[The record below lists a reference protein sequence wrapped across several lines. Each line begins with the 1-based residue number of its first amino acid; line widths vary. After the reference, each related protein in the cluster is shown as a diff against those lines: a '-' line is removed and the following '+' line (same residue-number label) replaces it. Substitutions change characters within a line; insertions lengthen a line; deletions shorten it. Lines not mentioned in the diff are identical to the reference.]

1 MSSSLKQARI
11 ESGKTLEE
19 ISDYLKIR
27 KQYLE
32 ALEEGDLNSMPAEVY
47 VKGYLKLYSN
57 YLGIVLDTGEEDEPE
72 LPKDIDFKNRA
83 GSMASDKDIDF
94 KNRAGSMA
102 SDYKWKKQLII
113 ISILTLIIIPII
125 FHLILPYE

>member
-57 YLGIVLDTGEEDEPE
+57 YLGIVLDTGEEDEKEP
-72 LPKDIDFKNRA
+72 PKDIDFKNRA
-83 GSMASDKDIDF
+83 GSMV
-94 KNRAGSMA
+94 

>member
-19 ISDYLKIR
+19 ISAYLKIR
-27 KQYLE
+27 KQYLV

-57 YLGIVLDTGEEDEPE
+57 YLGIVLDTSKEDDQGT
-72 LPKDIDFKNRA
+72 LRDIDLKNR
-83 GSMASDKDIDF
+83 SEL
-94 KNRAGSMA
+94 MA
-102 SDYKWKKQLII
+102 SDYKWKKHLII

>member
-19 ISDYLKIR
+19 ISAYLKIR
-27 KQYLE
+27 RQYLE

-57 YLGIVLDTGEEDEPE
+57 YLGIVLNPSEEDEPQ
-72 LPKDIDFKNRA
+72 LSKDVDLKNMSN
-83 GSMASDKDIDF
+83 SMAS
-94 KNRAGSMA
+94 N
-102 SDYKWKKQLII
+102 YKWKKQLII

>member
-19 ISDYLKIR
+19 ISAYLKIR
-27 KQYLE
+27 KQYLA
-32 ALEEGDLNSMPAEVY
+32 ALEEGDIDSMPAEVY

-57 YLGIVLDTGEEDEPE
+57 YLGIVLNSSEEDEQGV
-72 LPKDIDFKNRA
+72 PKDIDLKNRP
-83 GSMASDKDIDF
+83 DP
-94 KNRAGSMA
+94 MA

-113 ISILTLIIIPII
+113 ISILMLIIIPII